1 MSEAAAAAG
10 TGAGRGNYRGRN
22 PRNRTQQNARRR
34 PTAPAFKGSVKEMN
48 GHVFQCYGETSN
60 KNQFNR
66 TVEELDGYI
75 GINLKHS
82 EDIKKM
88 VKKMKDTVITVPT
101 DPKSTATKTELKI
114 WDKTVESYVKRI
126 DMYAENKSTLYS
138 VLWGQCS
145 DTMKTKIK
153 ALANFETM
161 SEHSDSLA
169 LLKEIKGISYRFE
182 CRDNIYMSMDDAKA
196 IFYTNKQV
204 HDESNADYLTKFKDI
219 CEVIEHYGGSLCDD
233 KAMIEE
239 ELANL
244 ILQDPSC
251 SKEEKEDYRADALV
265 LAKNKALA
273 MAFLKRSDKGRF
285 GQLLTDLKNQYS
297 RGTDQYPETVTE
309 AYNLLVSYKKPE
321 TNRPSR
327 PGGGN
332 NRN

>member
-1 MSEAAAAAG
+1 MNQEKKQIQINQIINQLETLSLE
-10 TGAGRGNYRGRN
+10 
-22 PRNRTQQNARRR
+22 
-34 PTAPAFKGSVKEMN
+34 SVRLTKELKD
-48 GHVFQCYGETSN
+48 GETSN

-66 TVEELDGYI
+66 IVEELDGYI
-75 GINLKHS
+75 GTINLKHS
-82 EDIKKM
+82 EDIKMM
-88 VKKMKDTVITVPT
+88 VKKMDDTVITVPM

-126 DMYAENKSTLYS
+126 DLYAENKSTIYS

-161 SEHSDSLA
+161 SDHSNSLT

-182 CRDNIYMSMDDAKA
+182 SRDNIYMSMDDAKA
-196 IFYTNKQV
+196 LFYTNKQA
-204 HDESNADYLTKFKDI
+204 HDESNADYLTKFKDM

-233 KAMIEE
+233 EAMIVE

-244 ILQDPSC
+244 IAQDPSKLK
-251 SKEEKEDYRADALV
+251 KEDKEDYRADAHA

-273 MAFLKRSDKGRF
+273 MTFLKRSDKGRF
-285 GQLLTDLKNQYS
+285 GQIPTDLKNQYS
-297 RGTDQYPETVTE
+297 RGTNQYPETVME

-321 TNRPSR
+321 NNRPL
-327 PGGGN
+327 
-332 NRN
+332 